1 MSAKPEESTGFT
13 EGENHAVARDPML
26 VVRNLSKS
34 YRQLHAVRDVSLE
47 VFKGDVVAVCGRSGS
62 GKSTLIRCINYLE
75 VPDRGS
81 IQVGPVFLEAG
92 PMTREMNRQI
102 RALRLHTGMVF
113 QAFNLFPHR
122 TVIENVTEGLIVV
135 KGLSKRAARE
145 IARELL
151 DTVGVGDKR
160 DVYPNRLSGGQQQRV
175 AIARAL
181 AMNPDLL
188 LVDEPTSALDPE
200 LIGEVLAVLR
210 RLADEGMT
218 MVIVTHEFG
227 FALEV
232 ADCLIYMD
240 QGVLVEQGPP
250 KTLVRN
256 PQTASFRK
264 FLESVAQR

>member
-1 MSAKPEESTGFT
+1 MFAKREASVHST
-13 EGENHAVARDPML
+13 EGEMHAATPDPML
-26 VVRNLSKS
+26 IVRNLSKS
-34 YRQLHAVRDVSLE
+34 YGEIHAVRDVSLD
-47 VFKGDVVAVCGRSGS
+47 VSKGEVVAVCGRSGS

-75 VPDRGS
+75 VPNRGS
-81 IQVGPVFLEAG
+81 IRVGPVFVEAG
-92 PMTREMNRQI
+92 PLTREMNRRI
-102 RALRLHTGMVF
+102 RSLRLHTGMVF

-122 TVIENVTEGLIVV
+122 TVMENVTEGLTVV
-135 KGLSKRAARE
+135 KGMAKRAAQE

-151 DTVGVGDKR
+151 DRVGVADKC

-188 LVDEPTSALDPE
+188 LVDEPTLALDPE

-210 RLADEGMT
+210 RLADDGMT

-232 ADCLIYMD
+232 ADRLVYMD
-240 QGVLVEQGPP
+240 NGVLVEQGPP
-250 KTLVRN
+250 RTLVRN